1 MVVRGEAPRVE
12 QTEKVLQDIQAEK
25 AVTLDRPHIPDQAEV
40 AEEPLRYL

>member
-1 MVVRGEAPRVE
+1 DRQVAVHQAVG
-12 QTEKVLQDIQAEK
+12 TEKAKQVIQAEK